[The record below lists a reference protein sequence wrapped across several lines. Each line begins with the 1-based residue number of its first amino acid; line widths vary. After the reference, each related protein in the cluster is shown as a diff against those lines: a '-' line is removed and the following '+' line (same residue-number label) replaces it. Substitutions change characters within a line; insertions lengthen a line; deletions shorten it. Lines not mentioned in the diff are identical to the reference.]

1 MNLSQESNDNKK
13 DRIELVEIGK
23 CLGMR
28 DNDLIEIVK
37 LNMKEKDTIK
47 FSMSELNKSHIDSKR
62 TDKNLKN
69 ELQN

>member
-28 DNDLIEIVK
+28 DNDLIEIAK